1 MIKRITFGAT
11 ITNARGAGAPRGVEP
26 LRATVC
32 TALPDG
38 SDREPQH
45 DTVGLEW
52 FADSDHL
59 ERFETWLASTDARA
73 LDVPTV
79 VADEVVLRGADWL
92 EQRWRDR
99 APKLKH
105 MALALRSSELTAAE
119 FSERWKAHAGGVTRR
134 GGARTPIPDDAR
146 GLAYV
151 QNHPR
156 PREAGEWAYDAVN
169 EVYFDDRA
177 SLERRIQWFRDN
189 VDPSDDELVRASWF
203 LAVREAVLLSV

>member
-1 MIKRITFGAT
+1 VIKRITFGAT
-11 ITNARGAGAPRGVEP
+11 MTNARAAGAPRDVEP

-32 TALPDG
+32 TALPDPPDG
-38 SDREPQH
+38 EPKH

-52 FADSDHL
+52 FADADHL
-59 ERFETWLASTDARA
+59 GRFEAWLDRTHPGS
-73 LDVPTV
+73 LGVPTV

-99 APKLKH
+99 GPKLKH
-105 MALALRSSELTAAE
+105 MALAMRSSELTAAE
-119 FSERWKAHAGGVTRR
+119 FSERWKAHAGGFTRR
-134 GGARTPIPDDAR
+134 GGTRTSIPDDAR

-156 PREAGEWAYDAVN
+156 PREVGEWAYDAVN

-177 SLERRIQWFRDN
+177 GLELRIAWFREN
-189 VDPSDDELVRASWF
+189 VDPSDDELVRQSWF
-203 LAVREAVLLSV
+203 LAVREAVLFSA